1 MKKAISVL
9 ILLAIVFSLAACGEK
24 RIYTSEE
31 DYLSKVSEMREKE
44 ESSSKQFIEDV
55 SQDQENLEQEVGKS
69 EKNKQLILK
78 YTYGGFTQYEISY
91 FNKDGILDYRETYK
105 YFHSDDYYKDIKEQ
119 GNIGNDKLIKTDD
132 NIRLLVY
139 KNKDLMEF
147 SYDDLY
153 KKAQNSAAEICEII
167 E

>member
-9 ILLAIVFSLAACGEK
+9 ILLAVVFSLAACGEK

-55 SQDQENLEQEVGKS
+55 SKDQEKLEKEVGKS
-69 EKNKQLILK
+69 EKNKKLILK
-78 YTYGGFTQYEISY
+78 YTYGGFTEYQASY
-91 FNKDGILDYRETYK
+91 FDKDGLLDYRETYK
-105 YFHSDDYYKDIKEQ
+105 YFHQDDYYRDIKEQ
-119 GNIGNDKLIKTDD
+119 GDIGNDKLIRHDDKT
-132 NIRLLVY
+132 RLLVY
-139 KNKDLMEF
+139 KNKDLMQF

-153 KKAQNSAAEICEII
+153 EQAKKSAAEICDII